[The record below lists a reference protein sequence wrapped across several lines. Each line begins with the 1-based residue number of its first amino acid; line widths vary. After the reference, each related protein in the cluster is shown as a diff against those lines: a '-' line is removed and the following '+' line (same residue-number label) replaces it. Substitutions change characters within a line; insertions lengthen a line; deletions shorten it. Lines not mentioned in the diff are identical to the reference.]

1 MNKYSNG
8 FSLADMF
15 PSAKLLQVMSIMRYK
30 LELVQKQGDEMHE
43 KILMQHKEKHREGKQ
58 ESGEAYEDHVD
69 VLLKI
74 QQRGDFEPQLTDTNS
89 KAVIFAS
96 EVCCICGFLEW
107 AISELIKPPE
117 VIKRAQDEFQK
128 NVASNVKSIPAK
140 ARAITNLWAI
150 GRDPRHRVEAEKLNP
165 GRFIDS
171 KIDYK
176 ETMHFE
182 HIPFG
187 AGRRR
192 ICPGISFALQSIEFM
207 LAQLLFHFDLKLP
220 GELNQE
226 ELDMTEKFGV
236 TMRRKQMI

>member
-1 MNKYSNG
+1 MADTIAEVVLVFIVVG
-8 FSLADMF
+8 FVDLVSRMRAQLLWDSRIGHSSEPLIAVARLQCLCFTSINSLR
-15 PSAKLLQVMSIMRYK
+15 K
-30 LELVQKQGDEMHE
+30 
-43 KILMQHKEKHREGKQ
+43 
-58 ESGEAYEDHVD
+58 
-69 VLLKI
+69 
-74 QQRGDFEPQLTDTNS
+74 
-89 KAVIFAS
+89 
-96 EVCCICGFLEW
+96 W

-220 GELNQE
+220 GKLNQE